1 MAKILTAP
9 SIANLKPTATRRI
22 IKDGGSQSLYLVVQ
36 PSGHKSWL
44 MRFRRPDGKI
54 GKMVLGSVDV
64 TGKEFDG
71 KPVVGMPLTLSAAR
85 QLATQVLRDRA
96 LGVDP
101 VADHKAAKQ
110 RKRTEIKDAGANAFA
125 TLVRRYAEEHAKP
138 NTRKWRDTLKHLG
151 LDYPRD
157 GGEAAETKN
166 GLAQRWRGRPVQS
179 IDVNDIYTVLDEA
192 RRLGIPGIPARKRKL
207 SEARARDVHTAL
219 SSMFGWLHRQRLV
232 NANPCAGV
240 LRPPKAEARERV
252 LTPNEIISFW
262 RACDKISVPFGAV
275 FKLLLLTGA
284 RKSEVGGMRWDELRD
299 GEWHLPGSRTKNKK
313 PLVTPLPPLALD
325 IIESVPRIEN
335 CPFVFSTTG
344 RTPVSGWSVLKRS
357 LDAAMGDPE
366 PFVIHDLRRTAIT
379 GMNELG
385 ILPHVIE
392 LIVNHVSGHRG
403 GVAGIY
409 NRSELKPERKA
420 ALARWAQHIDGLI
433 SGPDNVVRLRRR

>member
-1 MAKILTAP
+1 
-9 SIANLKPTATRRI
+9 
-22 IKDGGSQSLYLVVQ
+22 
-36 PSGHKSWL
+36 
-44 MRFRRPDGKI
+44 
-54 GKMVLGSVDV
+54 
-64 TGKEFDG
+64 
-71 KPVVGMPLTLSAAR
+71 
-85 QLATQVLRDRA
+85 
-96 LGVDP
+96 
-101 VADHKAAKQ
+101 
-110 RKRTEIKDAGANAFA
+110 
-125 TLVRRYAEEHAKP
+125 
-138 NTRKWRDTLKHLG
+138 
-151 LDYPRD
+151 
-157 GGEAAETKN
+157 
-166 GLAQRWRGRPVQS
+166 
-179 IDVNDIYTVLDEA
+179 
-192 RRLGIPGIPARKRKL
+192 
-207 SEARARDVHTAL
+207 
-219 SSMFGWLHRQRLV
+219 MFGWLHRQRLV